1 MSFPKLVIV
10 AWAALAL
17 AMTTTTRAAELKV
30 GDTFPDLRQFEL
42 VGELPRELQGK
53 IVLVDF
59 WASWC
64 APCKLSFPVLNDLS
78 ARFGARGLVVVGIS
92 VDESKAAMQ
101 EFLKQNAPRFTVVHD
116 ARQKL
121 VQRVD
126 VASMPTSFIMDGS
139 GKVRFIHSGFHG
151 DKTRDEYA
159 REIESLLPTRAA
171 K

>member
-1 MSFPKLVIV
+1 MSFPKPVI
-10 AWAALAL
+10 ATLAALAL
-17 AMTTTTRAAELKV
+17 AMTTSTGAAELKV
-30 GDTFPDLRQFEL
+30 GDAFPDLRQFGL
-42 VGELPRELQGK
+42 AGELPRELEGK

-64 APCKLSFPVLNDLS
+64 APCTLSFPVLNDLS

-92 VDESKAAMQ
+92 VDESNAAMQ
-101 EFLKQNAPRFTVVHD
+101 DFLKQTAPRFTVVHD

-126 VASMPTSFIMDGS
+126 VASMPTSFIIDGK

-159 REIESLLPTRAA
+159 REIESLLPTQAA

>member
-1 MSFPKLVIV
+1 MSFPKSVIV
-10 AWAALAL
+10 TLAALAL
-17 AMTTTTRAAELKV
+17 AITATTRAAELKV
-30 GDTFPDLRQFEL
+30 GDAFPDLRQFGL
-42 VGELPRELQGK
+42 AGELPAELKGK

-101 EFLKQNAPRFTVVHD
+101 EFLKQTAPRFPVVHD

-121 VQRVD
+121 VQSVD
-126 VASMPTSFIMDGS
+126 VASMPTSFIIDGS

>member
-1 MSFPKLVIV
+1 MSFPKPVIV
-10 AWAALAL
+10 TLAALAL
-17 AMTTTTRAAELKV
+17 AMTTTTLAAELKV
-30 GDTFPDLRQFEL
+30 GDAFPDLRQFGL
-42 VGELPRELQGK
+42 VGELPREFKGK

-101 EFLKQNAPRFTVVHD
+101 EFLKQTAPRFTVVHD
-116 ARQKL
+116 AGQKL

-126 VASMPTSFIMDGS
+126 VASMPTSFIIDGN

-159 REIESLLPTRAA
+159 REIESLLPTQAA

>member
-1 MSFPKLVIV
+1 MSFPKSVIV
-10 AWAALAL
+10 TLAALAL
-17 AMTTTTRAAELKV
+17 AITTTHAAELKV
-30 GDTFPDLRQFEL
+30 GDTFPDLRQFGL
-42 VGELPRELQGK
+42 AGELPGELKGK

-78 ARFGARGLVVVGIS
+78 ARFGARGLVVVGVS

-101 EFLKQNAPRFTVVHD
+101 EFLKQTAPRFSVVHD

-121 VQRVD
+121 VQSVD
-126 VASMPTSFIMDGS
+126 VASMPTSFIIDGS